1 MADPARWLNENFAGW
16 NNLTVHEKRAIRDFP
31 VLWSFFE
38 LRATGRN
45 GQRPDASPRRI
56 CQAVEGLETE
66 LNSVVFQQAK
76 VYFSNRYFHEGNPT
90 HAYHQLRVH
99 QDFQDRVRAALLHDN
114 VDARVVL
121 IGLLLVVNRLRNNFL
136 HGEKAAYAFADQLD
150 NFRHA
155 NAVLMSA
162 IPLWDEP

>member
-1 MADPARWLNENFAGW
+1 MANPARWLNRNFAGW
-16 NNLTVHEKRAIRDFP
+16 SNLTAQEKRAIRDFP
-31 VLWSFFE
+31 VLWSIFE

-45 GQRPDASPRRI
+45 GQRPNASPPRI
-56 CQAVEGLETE
+56 CQAVENLEAE
-66 LNSVVFQQAK
+66 LTSEVFQHAK
-76 VYFSNRYFHEGNPT
+76 TYFSNRYFHAGNPT
-90 HAYHQLRVH
+90 YAFDQLRV
-99 QDFQDRVRAALLHDN
+99 QQAFQNRVRTALLGEDADAN
-114 VDARVVL
+114 VIL

-136 HGEKAAYAFADQLD
+136 HGGKAAYAFADQLD

>member
-1 MADPARWLNENFAGW
+1 MVALARWLNQNFAGW
-16 NNLTVHEKRAIRDFP
+16 SNLTVQEKRAIRDFP
-31 VLWSFFE
+31 VLWSIFE

-56 CQAVEGLETE
+56 RQAVEDLEAE
-66 LNSVVFQQAK
+66 LNSEVFQKAK
-76 VYFSNRYFHEGNPT
+76 IYFSNRYFYAGNPT
-90 HAYHQLRVH
+90 YAFDQLRVH
-99 QDFQDRVRAALLHDN
+99 PDFQNSVRAALLDE
-114 VDARVVL
+114 DADADVVL

-136 HGEKAAYAFADQLD
+136 HGEKAAYAFTDQLD

-162 IPLWDEP
+162 IPLWDEL

>member
-1 MADPARWLNENFAGW
+1 MVDTARWLNQNFAGW
-16 NNLTVHEKRAIRDFP
+16 KNLTAQEKRAIRDFP
-31 VLWSFFE
+31 VLWSIFE

-45 GQRPDASPRRI
+45 GQRPNASPPRI
-56 CQAVEGLETE
+56 CHAVEGLETD

-76 VYFSNRYFHEGNPT
+76 KYFSNRYFHAGNPT
-90 HAYHQLRVH
+90 YAFDQLRV
-99 QDFQDRVRAALLHDN
+99 QQCFLRRVHAALLDE
-114 VDARVVL
+114 DANTTDVL
-121 IGLLLVVNRLRNNFL
+121 IGLLLIVNRLRNNFL

-162 IPLWDEP
+162 IPLWDVP